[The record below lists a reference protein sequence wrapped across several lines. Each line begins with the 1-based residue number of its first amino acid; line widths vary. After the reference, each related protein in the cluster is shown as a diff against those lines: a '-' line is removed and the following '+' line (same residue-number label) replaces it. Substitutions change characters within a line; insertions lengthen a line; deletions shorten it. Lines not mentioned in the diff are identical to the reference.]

1 MKLSAVCDSREL
13 HTLQEHLFG
22 LKHRLHGI
30 HITRVG
36 NARLASLLCSV
47 YRHGAYL
54 GIISRGGQNRGR
66 NAPPLL
72 FSSVRFFIAF
82 CIMAVIAILQ
92 RKRLRIT
99 RKQHLQTLL
108 VSLCMVSIPS
118 SIFFAAAPY
127 APVSV
132 LTLMWAMAPIF
143 TSLFNMGGV
152 GDTGLAILWQPGD
165 WRVWYPDCPAGRIP
179 FWGGSWGA
187 IGFTSSGLALVG
199 ELGVLAS
206 SVIYGVGM
214 LLAKRSNPAIPV
226 TVLTAWQMFYSS
238 LFITVMSLIFERGY
252 AFHPTWTTLG
262 ALLYLTIFCSCIS
275 FFLVFWLI
283 RRIGAIR
290 TGFSDFIIPAVTLV
304 LSFLILG
311 ESLTWGKVGGMVL
324 VLLGVVL
331 VEM

>member
-1 MKLSAVCDSREL
+1 LVESTGHMESISPALAQRK
-13 HTLQEHLFG
+13 
-22 LKHRLHGI
+22 
-30 HITRVG
+30 
-36 NARLASLLCSV
+36 ARLITLLCFIAMVLIWGSFPV
-47 YRHGAYL
+47 AVKL
-54 GIISRGGQNRGR
+54 GVE

-132 LTLMWAMAPIF
+132 LTLMWATAPIF

-152 GDTGLAILWQPGD
+152 GEIRGWRLFGSLAIGACGILI
-165 WRVWYPDCPAGRIP
+165 VLLGRLP

-187 IGFTSSGLALVG
+187 IGFASSGLALVG

-206 SVIYGVGM
+206 SVIYGLGM

-252 AFHPTWTTLG
+252 TFHPTWTTLG
-262 ALLYLTIFCSCIS
+262 ALLYLTVFCSCIS

-290 TGFSDFIIPAVTLV
+290 TGYSDFIIPAITLV

-311 ESLTWGKVGGMVL
+311 ESLTWAKVGGMAL